1 MRILLAGA
9 TGAIG
14 RRLVPQL
21 LAAGHSVLGLTR
33 CAHGATQLGA
43 AGADAV
49 RADVLDG
56 EGLLAALAG
65 CHADAVI
72 HQATAIEGVPLRH
85 RDLHATDRLRDRGT
99 TNLLRAAELVGA
111 HRFLTQSFFLGY
123 GYRDHGDDLITE
135 DSPFAEATGHRA
147 FDQHMD
153 SMRSNEHQALNTA
166 GIDGIALRY
175 GMFYGPEPATW
186 RMATLVARRRLP
198 VPLPSGTT
206 SLIHIDDAASA
217 TVAALERGHAGEAYN
232 VVDDRPVDF
241 AHYVAAIADHVHA
254 PAPPQIPGWLLM
266 PVPYMRALM
275 VATRI
280 GLSNA
285 KAKRELGWTPHYPS
299 YREGLGALHFDDRD
313 RR

>member
-1 MRILLAGA
+1 MRTVLAGA

-14 RRLVPQL
+14 RHLVPQL
-21 LAAGHSVLGLTR
+21 LAAGHSVVGLTR
-33 CAHGATQLGA
+33 CAHGATQLAA
-43 AGADAV
+43 AGAEAV
-49 RADVLDG
+49 RTDVLDG
-56 EGLLAALAG
+56 EGLLRALAG
-65 CHADAVI
+65 RRADAVI

-123 GYRDHGDDLITE
+123 GYRDHGDASITE
-135 DSPFAEATGHRA
+135 DTAFAEPTGHRA
-147 FDQHMD
+147 FDRHMD

-175 GMFYGPEPATW
+175 GMFYGPEPAT
-186 RMATLVARRRLP
+186 RRLATLVARRRLP
-198 VPLPSGTT
+198 VPHPSGTT
-206 SLIHIDDAASA
+206 SLIHIHDAASA

-232 VVDDRPVDF
+232 IVDDQPVDF
-241 AHYVAAIADHVHA
+241 GAYVAAIADHVHA
-254 PAPPQIPGWLLM
+254 PAPPTIPGWLLT
-266 PVPYMRALM
+266 PVPYMHALM

-280 GLSNA
+280 SLSNA
-285 KAKRELGWTPHYPS
+285 KAKRELDWTPHYPS
-299 YREGLGALHFDDRD
+299 YRDGLGALRFDDSE